1 MFPRFF
7 NHRRVLGIETAV
19 SGCFSMFVAIRRT
32 SRCLSLL
39 FRTVVVIISE
49 HRYTFLIGTLVYVVS
64 VLIII
69 ALHTRVTHVLLNTTQ
84 YIC

>member
-1 MFPRFF
+1 MFLRFF
-7 NHRRVLGIETAV
+7 NHRRVLGTETAV
-19 SGCFSMFVAIRRT
+19 SGCFSVFLAIRRT
-32 SRCLSLL
+32 CRCLSLL
-39 FRTVVVIISE
+39 FRTVVVIISA

-69 ALHTRVTHVLLNTTQ
+69 ALHTRVTHILLNTTQ